1 MKKGF
6 WSFWSVPTMYLTRE
20 PGRGVKGFLNNVLRM
35 QNWYFGASQIIPLKV
50 KAHTNCWFVKICKEA
65 KISSPISNLQPYYG
79 SVTSLHPIKQF
90 INRMSLIVPISAVL
104 ADLEFSRILQFAA
117 AVQQQVC
124 KAQPKLMFS
133 SNFWCKS
140 PFLCFAPDYV
150 EDDSFVWENS
160 YMETGQAEQK
170 WTIT

>member
-1 MKKGF
+1 MSKRKERSKMTKKI
-6 WSFWSVPTMYLTRE
+6 
-20 PGRGVKGFLNNVLRM
+20 
-35 QNWYFGASQIIPLKV
+35 QDWYFGASLITLKV
-50 KAHTNCWFVKICKEA
+50 KVHTNCWFVKICKEA
-65 KISSPISNLQPYYG
+65 LISSPISNLQPCYG

-117 AVQQQVC
+117 AVQQKVC

-140 PFLCFAPDYV
+140 PFLCFAPDFV
-150 EDDSFVWENS
+150 EDDYFVWENS
-160 YMETGQAEQK
+160 YMETGHAE
-170 WTIT
+170 